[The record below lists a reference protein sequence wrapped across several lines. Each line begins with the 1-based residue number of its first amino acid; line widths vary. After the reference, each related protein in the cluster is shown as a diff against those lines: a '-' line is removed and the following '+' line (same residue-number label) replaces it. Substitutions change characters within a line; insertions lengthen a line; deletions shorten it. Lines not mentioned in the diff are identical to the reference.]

1 MAVDGSVHDGA
12 PDGTPARGTGIARTC
27 SEPYPER
34 RTPVPVMHQLP
45 IMSVPLLPVRGIL
58 GGVRSPTGTKN
69 VNEIPRVPRIALVGM
84 SLESNAF
91 APVATEADFRARYY
105 LEGEEIPAQARHP
118 DSVISTEM
126 VSFVGTLDATG
137 PWEAVPTV
145 VTDCPPWGPVDHA
158 FFAATVDAIAA
169 RLEAAAPLDAVYV
182 ANHGAMVSTETPD
195 PDGAMLAR
203 IRAAAGPNAAIV
215 ATLDLHANISE
226 RMVEAADVIIGYQT
240 NPHVD
245 MRERG
250 EEAAH
255 TVRAM
260 LAGMRP
266 RGTLVRLPLTPPS
279 VTLLSASGPYG
290 ELIDYGQ
297 RRKRE
302 HGGAILNVSIFGG
315 FVFGDTPKNG
325 LAVVVTGREDE
336 APARALA
343 LEIAERAWSERA
355 RYARRLTSIE
365 DAVALSNER
374 PRAPVIFSDAG
385 DNPGGGGGGNTTWLL
400 RALVEAGAREVLYGS
415 FFDPEL
421 ARAAREAG
429 VGASIDAVFNSAG
442 ETEFAK
448 RLEVPAVVRAV
459 HEGFLVGRR
468 GIYAGRSLDLAP
480 MAALEIGGEGG
491 ITAVVISARHQTA
504 DPVFFEALGLEVGTA
519 RTVCVKS
526 RGHFRA
532 GFDLWFAPDQVYEI
546 DTPGVTAPVLDRFA
560 WKGLPRPVYPLDPD
574 TVWTPPSGPA

>member
-1 MAVDGSVHDGA
+1 MTETTQENGSA
-12 PDGTPARGTGIARTC
+12 
-27 SEPYPER
+27 
-34 RTPVPVMHQLP
+34 
-45 IMSVPLLPVRGIL
+45 
-58 GGVRSPTGTKN
+58 
-69 VNEIPRVPRIALVGM
+69 RVPRIALAGM

-105 LEGEEIPAQARHP
+105 FEGEEIVSEARRP
-118 DSVISTEM
+118 NSVISSELAA
-126 VSFVGTLDATG
+126 FVATLDATG
-137 PWEAVPTV
+137 PWEPVPTV
-145 VTDCPPWGPVDHA
+145 LTDCPPWGPVDHP
-158 FFAATVDAIAA
+158 FLAATVEAIVA
-169 RLEAAAPLDAVYV
+169 RLEASAPLDAVYV
-182 ANHGAMVSTETPD
+182 ANHGAMVSTATPD
-195 PDGAMLAR
+195 PDGEILAR
-203 IRAAAGPNAAIV
+203 IRAAAGPGAAIV

-226 RMVEAADVIIGYQT
+226 RMVDSADVIIGYQT

-260 LAGMRP
+260 LAGMHP

-279 VTLLSASGPYG
+279 VTLLTASGPYG
-290 ELIDYGQ
+290 ELIDYAQ

-302 HGGAILNVSIFGG
+302 HAGAILNVSIFGG

-325 LAVVVTGREDE
+325 LAVVVTGRDDE

-343 LEIAERAWSERA
+343 VEIAERAWSERT
-355 RYARRLTSIE
+355 RYERRLASIE
-365 DAVALSNER
+365 DAVAIALSNG
-374 PRAPVIFSDAG
+374 PNRAPVIFSDSG

-400 RALVEAGAREVLYGS
+400 RALVEAEAREVLYGS
-415 FFDPEL
+415 FFDPHL
-421 ARAAREAG
+421 AHAAREAG
-429 VGASIDAVFNSAG
+429 VGASINAVFNATG
-442 ETEFAK
+442 DTEFAK
-448 RLEVPAVVRAV
+448 RFEVRAVVRAV
-459 HEGFLVGRR
+459 HEGPVVGRR
-468 GIYAGRSLDLAP
+468 GIYAGRALDLAP

-504 DPVFFEALGLEVGTA
+504 DPVFFETLGLDIGAA

-532 GFDLWFAPDQVYEI
+532 GFDLWFGPEQVYEI
-546 DTPGVTAPVLDRFA
+546 DTPGMTAPVLDRFA

-574 TVWTPPSGPA
+574 TVWTPPSDAD

>member
-1 MAVDGSVHDGA
+1 MTHENKLR
-12 PDGTPARGTGIARTC
+12 PA
-27 SEPYPER
+27 
-34 RTPVPVMHQLP
+34 
-45 IMSVPLLPVRGIL
+45 
-58 GGVRSPTGTKN
+58 
-69 VNEIPRVPRIALVGM
+69 PRIALAGM

-91 APVATEADFRARYY
+91 APIATEADFRARYY
-105 LEGEEIPAQARHP
+105 FEGDAILAEARRPA
-118 DSVISTEM
+118 SVISTEM
-126 VSFVGTLDATG
+126 AAAVRTLDATG
-137 PWEAVPTV
+137 PWEPVPAI

-158 FFAATVDAIAA
+158 FFAATVEAIAS
-169 RLEAAAPLDAVYV
+169 RLETSRPLDAVYV
-182 ANHGAMVSTETPD
+182 ANHGAMVSTGSTD
-195 PDGAMLAR
+195 PDGEMLAR
-203 IRAAAGPNAAIV
+203 IREAVGPDAAIV
-215 ATLDLHANISE
+215 VTLDLHANLSE

-260 LAGMRP
+260 LAGMQP
-266 RGTLVRLPLTPPS
+266 RGVLVRLPLTPPS
-279 VTLLSASGPYG
+279 VTLLTAAGPYG

-325 LAVVVTGREDE
+325 VAVVVTGREDE

-343 LEIAERAWSERA
+343 GEIAARAWSERA
-355 RYARRLTSIE
+355 RYDRRLVPIE
-365 DAVALSNER
+365 DAVALALAQGDDPE
-374 PRAPVIFSDAG
+374 RAPVIFSDAG

-400 RALVEAGAREVLYGS
+400 RALVEAGARGVLYGS
-415 FFDPEL
+415 FFDPDL
-421 ARAAREAG
+421 ARAAHEAG
-429 VGASIDAVFNSAG
+429 AGGAIDAEFNAAG

-448 RLEVPAVVRAV
+448 RFRAPAVVRAV
-459 HEGFLVGRR
+459 REEAIVGRR
-468 GIYAGRSLDLAP
+468 GIYAGRRLALGR

-504 DPVFFEALGLEVGTA
+504 DPVFFEALGLDVGAA

-532 GFDLWFAPDQVYEI
+532 GFDLWFSPEQVVEV
-546 DTPGVTAPVLDRFA
+546 DTPGVTAPVLDRFE
-560 WKGLPRPVYPLDPD
+560 WKGLPRPVFPLDPD
-574 TVWTPPSGPA
+574 TVWSPPEPT

>member
-1 MAVDGSVHDGA
+1 MMAGETKDRGS
-12 PDGTPARGTGIARTC
+12 
-27 SEPYPER
+27 ER
-34 RTPVPVMHQLP
+34 A
-45 IMSVPLLPVRGIL
+45 
-58 GGVRSPTGTKN
+58 
-69 VNEIPRVPRIALVGM
+69 PRIALAGM

-91 APVATEADFRARYY
+91 APVATEADFRARYWF
-105 LEGEEIPAQARHP
+105 EGEEILAEARRGH
-118 DSVISTEM
+118 SAISSEM
-126 VSFVGTLDATG
+126 AAFVRTLDATG
-137 PWEAVPTV
+137 PWEPAPAI

-158 FFAATVDAIAA
+158 FFAATVDAITS
-169 RLEAAAPLDAVYV
+169 RLEASGPLDAVYV
-182 ANHGAMVSTETPD
+182 ANHGAMVSTATPD
-195 PDGAMLAR
+195 PDGEMLAR
-203 IRAAAGPNAAIV
+203 IRETVGPDAALV
-215 ATLDLHANISE
+215 VTLDLHANISE
-226 RMVEAADVIIGYQT
+226 RMVEAADVIVGYQT

-255 TVRAM
+255 VIRAM

-266 RGTLVRLPLTPPS
+266 RGVLVRLPLTPPS
-279 VTLLSASGPYG
+279 VTLLTASGPYG

-325 LAVVVTGREDE
+325 IAIVVTGREDE

-343 LEIAERAWSERA
+343 LELAERAWSERA
-355 RYARRLTSIE
+355 RYDRRLVPIE
-365 DAVALSNER
+365 DAAALALAQGDE
-374 PRAPVIFSDAG
+374 PDRAPVIFSDAG

-400 RALVEAGAREVLYGS
+400 RALVEAGARGVLYGS

-421 ARAAREAG
+421 ARAAHEAG
-429 VGASIDAVFNSAG
+429 PGAAIDAVFNAAG
-442 ETEFAK
+442 ETGFA
-448 RLEVPAVVRAV
+448 RRFRAPAVVRAV
-459 HEGFLVGRR
+459 REEAVVGRR
-468 GIYAGRSLDLAP
+468 GIYAGRRLALGR

-491 ITAVVISARHQTA
+491 ITVVVISARHQTA
-504 DPVFFEALGLEVGTA
+504 DPVFFEALGLDVGAA

-532 GFDLWFAPDQVYEI
+532 GFDPWFAPGQVYEI
-546 DTPGVTAPVLDRFA
+546 DTPGVTAPVLDRFE

-574 TVWTPPSGPA
+574 TEWSPPAPG

>member
-1 MAVDGSVHDGA
+1 M
-12 PDGTPARGTGIARTC
+12 TETTQENRT
-27 SEPYPER
+27 
-34 RTPVPVMHQLP
+34 
-45 IMSVPLLPVRGIL
+45 
-58 GGVRSPTGTKN
+58 
-69 VNEIPRVPRIALVGM
+69 PRIALAGM

-91 APVATEADFRARYY
+91 APIATEADFRARYY
-105 LEGEEIPAQARHP
+105 FEGETILSEARRAH
-118 DSVISTEM
+118 SVVSSEM
-126 VSFVGTLDATG
+126 AAFVETLDATG

-145 VTDCPPWGPVDHA
+145 VTDCPPWGPVEHA
-158 FFAATVDAIAA
+158 FFASTVEAIAA
-169 RLEAAAPLDAVYV
+169 RLQAAAPLDAVYV

-203 IRAAAGPNAAIV
+203 IRAAVGPDTAMV
-215 ATLDLHANISE
+215 VTLDLHANISE
-226 RMVEAADVIIGYQT
+226 RMVDSADAIIGYQT

-255 TVRAM
+255 TIRAM
-260 LAGMRP
+260 LAGIRP
-266 RGTLVRLPLTPPS
+266 RGTLVRLPLAPPS
-279 VTLLSASGPYG
+279 VTLLTASGPYG

-325 LAVVVTGREDE
+325 LAIVVTGRKDE

-365 DAVALSNER
+365 DAVALALSND
-374 PRAPVIFSDAG
+374 PDRAPVIFSDAG

-400 RALVEAGAREVLYGS
+400 RALVEAQAREVLYGS
-415 FFDPEL
+415 FFDPDL
-421 ARAAREAG
+421 ARAARDAG
-429 VGASIDAVFNSAG
+429 PGASIDAVFNAAG
-442 ETEFAK
+442 ETGFAK
-448 RLEVPAVVRAV
+448 RFEVPAVVRAV
-459 HEGFLVGRR
+459 HEGPIVGRR
-468 GIYAGRSLDLAP
+468 GIYAGRALDLAP

-504 DPVFFEALGLEVGTA
+504 DPVFFESLGLDIDAA

-532 GFDLWFAPDQVYEI
+532 GFDLWFAPEQVYEV
-546 DTPGVTAPVLDRFA
+546 DTAGVTAPVLERFA

-574 TVWTPPSGPA
+574 TVWTPPSEPV

>member
-1 MAVDGSVHDGA
+1 MARATRVT
-12 PDGTPARGTGIARTC
+12 GTPRA
-27 SEPYPER
+27 
-34 RTPVPVMHQLP
+34 
-45 IMSVPLLPVRGIL
+45 
-58 GGVRSPTGTKN
+58 
-69 VNEIPRVPRIALVGM
+69 PRIALAGV
-84 SLESNAF
+84 SLETNAF

-105 LEGEEIPAQARHP
+105 FEGEAIVAQARRAH
-118 DSVISTEM
+118 SVISSEM
-126 VSFVGTLDATG
+126 SAFVRTLDATG
-137 PWEAVPTV
+137 PWEPAPAVL
-145 VTDCPPWGPVDHA
+145 TDCPPWGPVDHV
-158 FFAATVDAIAA
+158 FFDATVEAITD
-169 RLEAAAPLDAVYV
+169 RLAAAAPLDAVYV
-182 ANHGAMVSTETPD
+182 ANHGAMVSTESPD
-195 PDGAMLAR
+195 PDGEMLAR
-203 IRAAAGPNAAIV
+203 MRAALGPGVAIV

-266 RGTLVRLPLTPPS
+266 RATLVRLPLTPPS
-279 VTLLSASGPYG
+279 VTLLTASGPYG

-302 HGGAILNVSIFGG
+302 HGGTILNVSIFGG

-325 LAVVVTGREDE
+325 MAVVVTGREEE

-343 LEIAERAWSERA
+343 LEIAERAWSGRA
-355 RYARRLTSIE
+355 RYERRLASVE
-365 DAVALSNER
+365 DAVSLALADD
-374 PRAPVIFSDAG
+374 PHRAPVIFSDAG

-400 RALVEAGAREVLYGS
+400 RALVEAGAKDVLYGS

-421 ARAAREAG
+421 ARAARNAG
-429 VGASIDAVFNSAG
+429 TGATIDAVFNSAA

-448 RLEVPAVVRAV
+448 RFEVPAVVRALHAGPV
-459 HEGFLVGRR
+459 VGRR
-468 GIYAGRSLDLAP
+468 GIYAGRTLDLAP
-480 MAALEIGGEGG
+480 MAALEIGGAGG
-491 ITAVVISARHQTA
+491 ISVVVISARHQTA
-504 DPVFFEALGLEVGTA
+504 DPVFFESLGLDIDAA

-532 GFDLWFAPDQVYEI
+532 GFDPWFAPGQVYEI
-546 DTPGVTAPVLDRFA
+546 DTPGVTSPVLDRFS

-574 TVWTPPSGPA
+574 TAWTPPRDSG

>member
-1 MAVDGSVHDGA
+1 
-12 PDGTPARGTGIARTC
+12 
-27 SEPYPER
+27 
-34 RTPVPVMHQLP
+34 
-45 IMSVPLLPVRGIL
+45 
-58 GGVRSPTGTKN
+58 
-69 VNEIPRVPRIALVGM
+69 M

-91 APVATEADFRARYY
+91 APNATEADFRARYY
-105 LEGEEIPAQARHP
+105 FEGDAILAEARRRA
-118 DSVISTEM
+118 SVISTEM
-126 VSFVGTLDATG
+126 AAAVRTLDATG
-137 PWEAVPTV
+137 PWEPVPAI

-158 FFAATVDAIAA
+158 FFAATVEAIAS
-169 RLEAAAPLDAVYV
+169 RLETSRPLDAVYV
-182 ANHGAMVSTETPD
+182 ANHGAMVSTGSTD
-195 PDGAMLAR
+195 PDGEMLAR
-203 IRAAAGPNAAIV
+203 IREAVGPDAAIV
-215 ATLDLHANISE
+215 VTLDLHANLSE

-260 LAGMRP
+260 LAGMQP
-266 RGTLVRLPLTPPS
+266 RGVLVRLPLTPPS
-279 VTLLSASGPYG
+279 VTLLTAAGPYG

-325 LAVVVTGREDE
+325 VAVVVTGREDE

-343 LEIAERAWSERA
+343 VEIAARAWSERA
-355 RYARRLTSIE
+355 RYDRRLVPIE
-365 DAVALSNER
+365 DAVALALAQGDGPE
-374 PRAPVIFSDAG
+374 RAPVIFSDAG

-400 RALVEAGAREVLYGS
+400 RTLVEAGARGVLYGS
-415 FFDPEL
+415 FFDPDL
-421 ARAAREAG
+421 ARAAHEAG
-429 VGASIDAVFNSAG
+429 AGGAIDAEFNAAG

-448 RLEVPAVVRAV
+448 RFRVPAVVRAV
-459 HEGFLVGRR
+459 REEAIVGRR
-468 GIYAGRSLDLAP
+468 GIYAGRRLALGR

-504 DPVFFEALGLEVGTA
+504 DPVFFEALGLDVGAA

-532 GFDLWFAPDQVYEI
+532 GFDLWFSPEQVVEV
-546 DTPGVTAPVLDRFA
+546 DTPGVTAPVLDRFE
-560 WKGLPRPVYPLDPD
+560 WKGLPRPVFPLDPD
-574 TVWTPPSGPA
+574 TVWSPPEPT

>member
-1 MAVDGSVHDGA
+1 MTGTTRGVETTRAVGTTRA
-12 PDGTPARGTGIARTC
+12 IGTP
-27 SEPYPER
+27 
-34 RTPVPVMHQLP
+34 
-45 IMSVPLLPVRGIL
+45 
-58 GGVRSPTGTKN
+58 GG
-69 VNEIPRVPRIALVGM
+69 PRIALAGM

-91 APVATEADFRARYY
+91 APVATEADFRGRYY
-105 LEGEEIPAQARHP
+105 FEGEAIVAQARRDH
-118 DSVISTEM
+118 SVIGSEM
-126 VSFVGTLDATG
+126 SAFVATLDATG
-137 PWEAVPTV
+137 PWEPAPTIL
-145 VTDCPPWGPVDHA
+145 TDCPPWGPVDHG
-158 FFAATVDAIAA
+158 FFSATVAAIAD
-169 RLEAAAPLDAVYV
+169 RLAAAAPLDAVYV

-195 PDGAMLAR
+195 PDGEMLDR
-203 IRAAAGPNAAIV
+203 IRAAVGSGVAIV
-215 ATLDLHANISE
+215 VTLDLHANISE

-266 RGTLVRLPLTPPS
+266 RGALVRLPLTPPS
-279 VTLLSASGPYG
+279 VTLLTASGPYG

-325 LAVVVTGREDE
+325 IAVVVTGREAE

-343 LEIAERAWSERA
+343 LEIAERAWSGRA
-355 RYARRLTSIE
+355 RFARRLASIE
-365 DAVALSNER
+365 DAVSLALANG
-374 PRAPVIFSDAG
+374 PGRAPVIFSDAG

-400 RALVEAGAREVLYGS
+400 RALVEAGARDVLYGS

-421 ARAAREAG
+421 AGAAREAG
-429 VGASIDAVFNSAG
+429 AGATVHAVFNAAG

-448 RLEVPAVVRAV
+448 RFEVPAVVRAV
-459 HEGFLVGRR
+459 HDEPVVGRR
-468 GIYAGRSLDLAP
+468 GIHAGRTLDLAP

-491 ITAVVISARHQTA
+491 ITVVVISARHQTA
-504 DPVFFEALGLEVGTA
+504 DPVLFESLGLEIGAA

-532 GFDLWFAPDQVYEI
+532 GFDLWFAPEQVYEI
-546 DTPGVTAPVLDRFA
+546 DTPGLTAPVLQRFA

-574 TVWTPPSGPA
+574 TVWPPAPESA

>member
-1 MAVDGSVHDGA
+1 MTATKRNHD
-12 PDGTPARGTGIARTC
+12 DARI
-27 SEPYPER
+27 
-34 RTPVPVMHQLP
+34 
-45 IMSVPLLPVRGIL
+45 
-58 GGVRSPTGTKN
+58 
-69 VNEIPRVPRIALVGM
+69 PRIALAGM

-105 LEGEEIPAQARHP
+105 FEGDALLSEARRP
-118 DSVISTEM
+118 NSVVSTEM
-126 VSFVGTLDATG
+126 AAFVGTLDATG
-137 PWEAVPTV
+137 PWEPVPTV
-145 VTDCPPWGPVDHA
+145 LTDCPPWGPVDHA
-158 FFAATVDAIAA
+158 FLAATIEAVAG
-169 RLEAAAPLDAVYV
+169 RLEAAGPLDAVYV
-182 ANHGAMVSTETPD
+182 ANHGAMVSTATPD
-195 PDGAMLAR
+195 PDGEMLAR
-203 IRAAAGPNAAIV
+203 IRAAVGPDTAIV
-215 ATLDLHANISE
+215 VTLDLHANISE
-226 RMVEAADVIIGYQT
+226 RMVDSADVIVGYQT

-290 ELIDYGQ
+290 EIIDYAQ

-343 LEIAERAWSERA
+343 LEIAERAWSDRT
-355 RYARRLTSIE
+355 RYAKRLTSIE
-365 DAVALSNER
+365 DAVALAVSND
-374 PRAPVIFSDAG
+374 PGRASVIFADVA

-415 FFDPEL
+415 FFDPAL

-429 VGASIDAVFNSAG
+429 AGAPIDAVFNSAG
-442 ETEFAK
+442 DTEFAK
-448 RLEVPAVVRAV
+448 RFEAPAVVRAV
-459 HEGFLVGRR
+459 HEGPVVGRR
-468 GIYAGRSLDLAP
+468 GIYAGRTLDLAP
-480 MAALEIGGEGG
+480 MAAIEIGGEGG
-491 ITAVVISARHQTA
+491 ITAVVIGARHQTA
-504 DPVFFEALGLEVGTA
+504 DPVFFEALGLDVGAA

-532 GFDLWFAPDQVYEI
+532 GFDVWFTPERVYEI
-546 DTPGVTAPVLDRFA
+546 DSPGITAPVLDRFA

-574 TVWTPPSGPA
+574 TVWTPPADSDRRPSPPVMAPTSPAADGNGRAESR